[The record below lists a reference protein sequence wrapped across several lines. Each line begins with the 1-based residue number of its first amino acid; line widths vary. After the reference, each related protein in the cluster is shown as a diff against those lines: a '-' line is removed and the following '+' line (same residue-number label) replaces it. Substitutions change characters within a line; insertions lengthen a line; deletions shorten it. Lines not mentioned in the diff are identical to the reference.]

1 MNQPLLALLA
11 WRVLW
16 VAPCSAV
23 GLVASLFVLLTGGS
37 VRKVGHALECAVYPN
52 ECTPHSMLRRLPF
65 AAITLGHVIV
75 GVSHAEL
82 ARLREHELV
91 HVRQYE
97 KLGVLFFVAYPLA
110 SLVAWLSGR
119 CPYRGN
125 RYEVQA
131 FDHVAVHDDAA

>member
-1 MNQPLLALLA
+1 MSQILLPQFA

-16 VAPCSAV
+16 AAPCSAV
-23 GLVASLFVLLTGGS
+23 GLVVSLFVLLTGGS
-37 VRKVGHALECAVYPN
+37 VRKVGHVLECAVYPN
-52 ECTPHSMLRRLPF
+52 ECATRSMLRRLPF
-65 AAITLGHVIV
+65 AAITLGHVMV
-75 GVSHAEL
+75 GISHAEL
-82 ARLREHELV
+82 ARLRAHELV

-97 KLGVLFFVAYPLA
+97 RLGVLFFVAYPLA

-131 FDHVAVHDDAA
+131 FDHVAIHEDAA